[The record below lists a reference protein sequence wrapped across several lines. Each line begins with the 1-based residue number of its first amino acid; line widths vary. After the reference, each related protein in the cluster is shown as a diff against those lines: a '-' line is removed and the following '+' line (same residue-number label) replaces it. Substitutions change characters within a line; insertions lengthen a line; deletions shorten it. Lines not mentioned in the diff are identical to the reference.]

1 MVVLLDVIL
10 GIDFEHLPKYNY
22 CTGKTGPEIFRF
34 GCVVTA
40 QSTGSPGD
48 NSKWVPP
55 DSISN
60 SEVKPLSADDSVG
73 SPHVKVGHRRGITKS
88 ERPPVFGWPFCFLLP
103 GNDLLLHGSHVTNNV
118 WNILSCAADPKGERQ
133 DAWSKVGHRRG
144 IKMEKPLPSGVA
156 FFVYTRL

>member
-73 SPHVKVGHRRGITKS
+73 SPHVKVGHRRGINTES
-88 ERPPVFGWPFCFLLP
+88 
-103 GNDLLLHGSHVTNNV
+103 
-118 WNILSCAADPKGERQ
+118 
-133 DAWSKVGHRRG
+133 
-144 IKMEKPLPSGVA
+144 PLQSQRA
-156 FFVYTRL
+156 FFVLIAGDTYLNMGPM

>member
-73 SPHVKVGHRRGITKS
+73 SPHVKVGHRRGIIKS
-88 ERPPVFGWPFCFLLP
+88 ERPLQLWGGLFAFLVVCFKCKVSDFET
-103 GNDLLLHGSHVTNNV
+103 G
-118 WNILSCAADPKGERQ
+118 IL
-133 DAWSKVGHRRG
+133 
-144 IKMEKPLPSGVA
+144 
-156 FFVYTRL
+156 

>member
-40 QSTGSPGD
+40 QPTGSPGD

-73 SPHVKVGHRRGITKS
+73 SPHVKVGHRRGIIEKAAFTRRLFSALKS
-88 ERPPVFGWPFCFLLP
+88 NF
-103 GNDLLLHGSHVTNNV
+103 
-118 WNILSCAADPKGERQ
+118 A
-133 DAWSKVGHRRG
+133 
-144 IKMEKPLPSGVA
+144 
-156 FFVYTRL
+156 

>member
-73 SPHVKVGHRRGITKS
+73 SPHVTKLSGTILHCVGFAQTRRGVGQDARNKVGHRW
-88 ERPPVFGWPFCFLLP
+88 VL
-103 GNDLLLHGSHVTNNV
+103 
-118 WNILSCAADPKGERQ
+118 
-133 DAWSKVGHRRG
+133 
-144 IKMEKPLPSGVA
+144 
-156 FFVYTRL
+156 

>member
-22 CTGKTGPEIFRF
+22 CTGKTGLEIFRF

-40 QSTGSPGD
+40 QPTGSPGD

-73 SPHVKVGHRRGITKS
+73 SPHVKVGHRRGIKIEKPLLVS
-88 ERPPVFGWPFCFLLP
+88 GGRLFLFLCFG
-103 GNDLLLHGSHVTNNV
+103 GEVLLHGQT
-118 WNILSCAADPKGERQ
+118 
-133 DAWSKVGHRRG
+133 
-144 IKMEKPLPSGVA
+144 M
-156 FFVYTRL
+156 

>member
-73 SPHVKVGHRRGITKS
+73 SPHVKVGHRRGIIKS
-88 ERPPVFGWPFCFLLP
+88 ERPPVFGWPFCFLGYWICP
-103 GNDLLLHGSHVTNNV
+103 TCTIEGIRRN
-118 WNILSCAADPKGERQ
+118 RQ
-133 DAWSKVGHRRG
+133 TRVRRLV
-144 IKMEKPLPSGVA
+144 EPVRGV
-156 FFVYTRL
+156 